1 MAMAEKKKDNRRE
14 EASDKS
20 KSQEQFSGLYRSE
33 TNKVIAGVAG
43 GLGEYF
49 NIDPTI
55 IRVLFVLLTVFGGSG
70 LVIYI
75 VLWLII
81 PSRTAESKDSRN
93 AIRDNL
99 QDMKTRTQSFAHS
112 ITAGTEDKD
121 NSRFWWAILIIILGF
136 FFLLNNYGLLEPL
149 DLERLW
155 PVVLIIFGLAILL
168 KKSK

>member
-1 MAMAEKKKDNRRE
+1 MAESKDNKKK

-20 KSQEQFSGLYRSE
+20 STKPQFSGLYRSE

-55 IRVLFVLLTVFGGSG
+55 IRILFVLMAVFGGSG
-70 LVIYI
+70 LLIYI

-81 PSRTAESKDSRN
+81 PSRNAVLKDSKD
-93 AIRDNL
+93 AIRNNIE
-99 QDMKTRTQSFAHS
+99 DMKETTQTFAHS
-112 ITAGTEDKD
+112 IRAGGDNKD
-121 NSRFWWAILIIILGF
+121 NSRFWWAIIIIVLGF
-136 FFLLNNYGLLEPL
+136 FFLLNNYGLLEPI

-155 PVVLIIFGLAILL
+155 PLALIIFGLAILL